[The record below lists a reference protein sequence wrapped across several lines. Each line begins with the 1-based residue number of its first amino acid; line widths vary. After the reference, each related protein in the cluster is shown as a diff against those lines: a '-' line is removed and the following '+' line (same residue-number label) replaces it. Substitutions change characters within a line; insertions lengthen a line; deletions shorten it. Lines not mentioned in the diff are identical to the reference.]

1 MFYLKEIFR
10 VKKRLCL
17 NMNYYIDA
25 HTILRFHIERE
36 I

>member
-1 MFYLKEIFR
+1 MFYIKEIFTA
-10 VKKRLCL
+10 KKRLCL

-25 HTILRFHIERE
+25 HTILRFNSERE

>member
-1 MFYLKEIFR
+1 MFYIKEIFTAE
-10 VKKRLCL
+10 KRLCL

-25 HTILRFHIERE
+25 HTILRFNSERE